1 MSNTISSIASAAPG
15 ARKLPSVAL
24 PNWVKNVPF
33 VGMHVAC
40 LAVLFLPNFGLSVG
54 ALALLAATYFLKM
67 FGITAGYHR
76 YFAHRAYKT
85 SRAMQF
91 VLAWLGCSA
100 MQRGPLWWAA
110 HHRIHH
116 RYSDT
121 PRDPHSP
128 HETTFWWAHVGWV
141 TTDEA
146 VEAPWETIQDFRR
159 FPELRLLDQLHWVPG
174 IVLAVACYLIGAVV
188 GGWRGDP
195 STFFLQGQG
204 WNCLVW
210 GWLISTVLTYHATF
224 SINSL
229 SHLWGKRRYATSD
242 DSRNN
247 GVLALITLGEGWHN
261 NHHHFQSSA
270 NQGFFWWE
278 FDVSYLV
285 IRGMEFAGLVWG
297 VRTPGAKALAHGLIE
312 PNRPPTLIGQEALL
326 ADGRPGGSP
335 PRRAADR

>member
-1 MSNTISSIASAAPG
+1 MPSLLSQSAVPG
-15 ARKLPSVAL
+15 ARKLPSVTL

-33 VGMHVAC
+33 VGLHVAC
-40 LAVLFLPNFGLSVG
+40 LSVLFLPNFGISVG

-85 SRAMQF
+85 SRVMQF

-121 PRDPHSP
+121 PLDPHSP

-141 TTDEA
+141 TTEDA
-146 VEAPWETIQDFRR
+146 VEAPWESIQDFRR
-159 FPELRLLDQLHWVPG
+159 FPELRWLDRFHWVPG
-174 IVLAVACYLIGAVV
+174 IVLAAACYAIGAVA
-188 GGWRGDP
+188 GGWNG
-195 STFFLQGQG
+195 SWGTLAFLGAG
-204 WNCLVW
+204 WSCLLW

-247 GVLALITLGEGWHN
+247 AVLALITLGEGWHN

-278 FDVSYLV
+278 FDVSYMV
-285 IRGMEFAGLVWG
+285 IRRLEFAGLVWG

-312 PNRPPTLIGQEALL
+312 PARTPAPIGQEALFS
-326 ADGRPGGSP
+326 DGRPGGLP
-335 PRRAADR
+335 AVPAD

>member
-1 MSNTISSIASAAPG
+1 MPSLLSRLPSR
-15 ARKLPSVAL
+15 ARKNPSFAL

-33 VGMHVAC
+33 VGLHVAC
-40 LAVLFLPNFGLSVG
+40 LAVLFLPNFGVSVG
-54 ALALLAATYFLKM
+54 VLTLCAFTYFLKM

-85 SRAMQF
+85 SRVMQF

-110 HHRIHH
+110 HHRTHH

-121 PRDPHSP
+121 PKDPHSP
-128 HETTFWWAHVGWV
+128 HETTFWWAHLGWV
-141 TTDEA
+141 TAEDA
-146 VEAPWETIQDFRR
+146 VEAPWESIQDFRR
-159 FPELRLLDQLHWVPG
+159 FPELRLLDRLHWLPG
-174 IVLAVACYLIGAVV
+174 IVLAAACYLIGAVA
-188 GGWRGDP
+188 GGWDG
-195 STFFLQGQG
+195 SLGALAFQGAG
-204 WNCLVW
+204 WSCLLW

-229 SHLWGKRRYATSD
+229 SHLWGKRRYATDD

-247 GVLALITLGEGWHN
+247 GFLALITLGEGWHN

-278 FDVSYLV
+278 FDVSYRV
-285 IRGMEFAGLVWG
+285 IRCMEFARLVWG
-297 VRTPGAKALAHGLIE
+297 VRKPGAKALTHGLIE
-312 PNRPPTLIGQEALL
+312 PARPPALVVQEALL
-326 ADGRPGGSP
+326 ADGRPGDFP
-335 PRRAADR
+335 PGRPAGR